1 MSDYDSDYDQFPLT
15 IEEAK
20 VRHEHYKSQH
30 EEHIDLVTREV
41 INKIKIKAE
50 KWLSSFNLVD
60 FETKVVYNDHVNM
73 MYEEVTQRVAKW
85 GSSVKYMTITDSK
98 REKVM
103 DYDVRGNE
111 SFRFISYVFKL
122 KFSADALTERHFIV
136 IPENQPE
143 QKNDTS
149 N

>member
-20 VRHEHYKSQH
+20 VRHEYYKSQH

-60 FETKVVYNDHVNM
+60 FETEVVYNDHVNM